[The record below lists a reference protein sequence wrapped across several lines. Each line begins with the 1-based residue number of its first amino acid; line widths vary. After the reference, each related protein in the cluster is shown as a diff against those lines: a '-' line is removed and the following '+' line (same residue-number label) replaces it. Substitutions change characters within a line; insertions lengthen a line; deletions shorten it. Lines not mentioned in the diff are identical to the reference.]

1 MGAEGVGFEPTVA
14 FATTVF
20 KTVAFNRSAIPPSAG
35 DFTIKKKV
43 TLCSLFIPP
52 KRGNRVFHPNIW
64 FYRQFLLHNRVLTGY
79 DFHI

>member
-43 TLCSLFIPP
+43 TLCSFLPREAVGYFIQTIDTS
-52 KRGNRVFHPNIW
+52 GNSYFRIKIC
-64 FYRQFLLHNRVLTGY
+64 LDM
-79 DFHI
+79 DFQN